1 MSRLG
6 NKCLLDIKTR
16 GMGIS
21 VEHWRGQ
28 LGRWERRRG
37 GNSPCRAKGI
47 SGLVE
52 ILHWN
57 NVGHNFFILIV
68 ALLHAVKS
76 LQSKLLRRMTTSQ
89 VELAVVLLVL
99 CLSARISEVA
109 ANLMHDL
116 ETNPGPSCMNQVTL
130 VIIAFGLQFHFQG
143 VCPGDGVL
151 GPQPNAF
158 YKTNEDPLERMLKG
172 STYTVGGAS
181 RYINSLETA
190 IDAFIHR
197 EYPYLDHVMGQR
209 GLRIVPSL
217 PSAGPDITW
226 EELSK
231 HCISERHGGLL
242 QGSLTYGCPPPAISP
257 TLEV

>member
-1 MSRLG
+1 M
-6 NKCLLDIKTR
+6 
-16 GMGIS
+16 
-21 VEHWRGQ
+21 
-28 LGRWERRRG
+28 
-37 GNSPCRAKGI
+37 
-47 SGLVE
+47 
-52 ILHWN
+52 
-57 NVGHNFFILIV
+57 
-68 ALLHAVKS
+68 
-76 LQSKLLRRMTTSQ
+76 
-89 VELAVVLLVL
+89 
-99 CLSARISEVA
+99 
-109 ANLMHDL
+109 
-116 ETNPGPSCMNQVTL
+116 
-130 VIIAFGLQFHFQG
+130 
-143 VCPGDGVL
+143 L

-172 STYTVGGAS
+172 STYTIGGAS

-197 EYPYLDHVMGQR
+197 EYPYLEHVMGQR